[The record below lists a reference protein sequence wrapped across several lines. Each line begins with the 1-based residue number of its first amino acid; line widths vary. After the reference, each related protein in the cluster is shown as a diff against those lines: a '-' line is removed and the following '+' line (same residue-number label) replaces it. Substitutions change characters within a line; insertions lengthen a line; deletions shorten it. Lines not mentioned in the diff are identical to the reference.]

1 QRFRWPG
8 ETYKPGVMLTWT
20 SVNAGARLF
29 GDYPGTWGLIRWL
42 AQAKAERL
50 DESRYRLTFIMPD
63 GLPVTWILRTEMGS
77 GPLALLKLRGLTLPK
92 EIFVVSPD
100 DDQVISP
107 VDDDDL
113 TEGSCCND

>member
-100 DDQVISP
+100 DDTKMSA
-107 VDDDDL
+107 VDDDDWAA
-113 TEGSCCND
+113 E